1 MNERPSY
8 MTQGEK
14 LFRSMFSGIMP
25 GLSSY
30 DKKYEEMEEERRK
43 LLGLDGLSD
52 AVKAMTNR
60 PEHIPIPA
68 PMVDAGLAG
77 ATEPVSQDEV
87 DDLKKRTGRANL
99 TPDSFGPESVPTG
112 TYDDEEVHQHELEED
127 ARLDEEVSGWDR
139 QAQAAAQAARRME
152 GSNPEGAAALYG
164 NILQGGSNM
173 TVEGMRG
180 LDIGQQNANTAQMN
194 AISVAEQNEWNRGA
208 AGREEQER
216 IEKNKRDHKEN
227 LFVVQASGNKKIMD
241 SYNMEDPEEAAAA
254 AKAARSVMDVKQE
267 QAALALAAS
276 EAHFASQQ
284 GDEIEDRRKKE
295 QNYRRIGAF
304 AFDIPQED
312 VVISSVEALM
322 NDADEDYT
330 WVNGNVDRMDSFLTM
345 IGGSFRRNPDGS
357 IAKDDAGNPVK
368 LEEGIEDWLRED
380 NKAGNAIRGYFVGEG
395 KIHVNEVLG
404 PGGMMD
410 PDKMVVHL
418 DRMLETFGGSP
429 EMGQIQRLKQVFA
442 KMVIPTIKDEIND
455 PRFTMTEAQMVMQ
468 AASILFS
475 GGAKTNAQVNAQLR
489 NMASALY
496 RVMEGATDNAQF
508 NAGYRRLAGVDMK
521 GQKTDAAKANPAKTE
536 GYWVDKRWRDKQ
548 SIISRRNG
556 GYRGYLNS
564 IGEYEDEY

>member
-52 AVKAMTNR
+52 AVKAMTHR

-68 PMVDAGLAG
+68 PMKSAGLAG
-77 ATEPVSQDEV
+77 ATELAGLPSI
-87 DDLKKRTGRANL
+87 DDL
-99 TPDSFGPESVPTG
+99 GPENVPTG
-112 TYDDEEVHQHELEED
+112 AYDDEEVHLHEQEER
-127 ARLDEEVSGWDR
+127 ARQERALTGFDR
-139 QAQAAAQAARRME
+139 QARAAAKAAERLE
-152 GSNPEGAAALYG
+152 ETNPEAAAGIYG
-164 NILQGGSNM
+164 NLLKGGSDM
-173 TVEGMRG
+173 SIEGMRG

-194 AISVAEQNEWNRGA
+194 AISVADQNEWNRGA

-284 GDEIEDRRKKE
+284 GHEIADKRREE

-304 AFDIPQED
+304 AFDIPQEE
-312 VVISSVEALM
+312 VVISSVKELM
-322 NDADEDYT
+322 KDADEDYA
-330 WVNGNVDRMDSFLTM
+330 WVNGNLDNMDNFMTM
-345 IGGSFRRNPDGS
+345 IGGAFRREPDGS
-357 IAKDDAGNPVK
+357 IAKDNAGNPIKV
-368 LEEGIEDWLRED
+368 EEGIEDWLQ
-380 NKAGNAIRGYFVGEG
+380 NGNPAGDAIRDYFVGPG
-395 KIHVNEVLG
+395 KIRVEEVLG

-410 PDKMVVHL
+410 PDKVTVHL
-418 DRMLETFGGSP
+418 DRLLKTFGGTAA
-429 EMGQIQRLKQVFA
+429 MGQIQRLKQMFA
-442 KMVIPTIKDEIND
+442 KLVIPTIKKQIQD

-468 AASILFS
+468 AASILFT

-489 NMASALY
+489 NMAAAMY
-496 RVMEGATDNAQF
+496 RTMEGATDNAQF
-508 NAGYRRLAGVDMK
+508 NAGYRRLTGVGMDSK
-521 GQKTDAAKANPAKTE
+521 KTKIAIDSPAKTE

-548 SIISRRNG
+548 SVISKRNG
-556 GYRGYLNS
+556 GYRGYLDS
-564 IGEYEDEY
+564 LGEYEEEY